1 MVVLDAGAEHHSVL
15 WKRPA
20 SAIRYTEL
28 RGPVDIPGGD
38 HKTAAQACIGSRQ
51 AGSSARP

>member
-1 MVVLDAGAEHHSVL
+1 MAVPDAWAEHHSCL

-20 SAIRYTEL
+20 RASRYTEL
-28 RGPVDIPGGD
+28 RGPVDILGGD

-51 AGSSARP
+51 AGSSVRP